1 VVYGLTSAH
10 ESHVYHA
17 GTALKDGS
25 VVTNGGRVLAITSF
39 GDRME
44 QALRKSYAALE
55 QVGFEQMYFRRDIGK
70 DLM

>member
-1 VVYGLTSAH
+1 MVYGLTRTH
-10 ESHVYHA
+10 QSHVYHA

-39 GDRME
+39 GDPME
-44 QALRKSYAALE
+44 QALGKSYATLE